1 MPAFPNFAP
10 TALIW
15 SLADHDD
22 LPGVDDGCDEPAA
35 PDARELP
42 ADLDGEDPAP
52 AGALARAAAGVQ
64 VARSPR

>member
-22 LPGVDDGCDEPAA
+22 LPSADDGSDEPAA
-35 PDARELP
+35 PDAPELP
-42 ADLDGEDPAP
+42 ADPDGEDPPSA
-52 AGALARAAAGVQ
+52 
-64 VARSPR
+64 